1 MHFQFDILLLKG
13 AHYHTFKNTLFNF
26 FYKAYHTKRED
37 NMRQNQNENIF
48 NSLTFSGAGI
58 I

>member
-1 MHFQFDILLLKG
+1 MLKG